1 MKILRDYY
9 LPAFKSSIVDAG
21 AQSIMTAYNALNG
34 IPCTANTF
42 LLKDIL
48 RNEWQFPGWV
58 VTDCGAIY
66 DIHVNH
72 KYVDDPVKQWHCL

>member
-34 IPCTANTF
+34 IPALPTSF
-42 LLKDIL
+42 LLRK
-48 RNEWQFPGWV
+48 
-58 VTDCGAIY
+58 IY
-66 DIHVNH
+66 
-72 KYVDDPVKQWHCL
+72 